1 MIVQLRNLI
10 LTIGL
15 AIAGLTLA
23 GTAVAQQGFSK
34 TVWDGVY
41 TPEQAVRGEAAYAQ
55 RCGQCHGGQLNG
67 TGEAPALVGGEF
79 ISHYNEMSLGDLFD
93 RVRTTMPMDNPQSLG
108 REEYADILAFLLKA
122 NSFPAG
128 EQALDRRSEVLAMI
142 AFVAEKPKTAEAKGA
157 DAPTP

>member
-1 MIVQLRNLI
+1 MRNPI

-15 AIAGLTLA
+15 AASALVVA
-23 GTAVAQQGFSK
+23 GTAFAQQGFTQ

-41 TPEQAVRGEAAYAQ
+41 TAEQAARGEAAYAQ
-55 RCGQCHGGQLNG
+55 RCGTCHGGQLNG

-79 ISHYNEMSLGDLFD
+79 ISHYNELSVGDLFD
-93 RVRTTMPMDNPQSLG
+93 RVRTTMPMDNPQSLD

-128 EQALDRRSEVLAMI
+128 ETALDRRSEMLAMI
-142 AFVAEKPKTAEAKGA
+142 EFIAQKPDTTASNKGA
-157 DAPTP
+157 EQPTP

>member
-1 MIVQLRNLI
+1 MRMRNPI
-10 LTIGL
+10 LSIGL
-15 AIAGLTLA
+15 AVAGLTVA
-23 GTAVAQQGFSK
+23 GAAVAEPEFSK

-41 TPEQAVRGEAAYAQ
+41 TEAQAVRGEAAYAQ
-55 RCGQCHGGQLNG
+55 KCGQCHGGQLNG

-79 ISHYNEMSLGDLFD
+79 ISHYNELSLGDLYD

-128 EQALDRRSEVLAMI
+128 ETDLDRRSEMLAMI
-142 AFVAEKPKTAEAKGA
+142 AFIAEKPTTTATAA
-157 DAPTP
+157 LDQPAP